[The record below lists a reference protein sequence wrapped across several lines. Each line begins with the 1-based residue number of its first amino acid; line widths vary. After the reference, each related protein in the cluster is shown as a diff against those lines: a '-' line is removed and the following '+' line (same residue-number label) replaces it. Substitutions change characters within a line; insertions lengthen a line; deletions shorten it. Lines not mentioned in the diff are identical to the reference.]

1 MKLPAETHL
10 ISFGDNVFIGTHVS
24 LITHNMANSVFNN
37 MSDSMHLSPQVG
49 TIEIGDN
56 VFIGANA
63 TIMYGVKIGSNV
75 IVVANAVVTKD
86 VPDGTVVVGIPAKSI
101 CCFIEQLQK
110 CIDFNES
117 FKESTK
123 NTSADLWTK
132 QETHLFNN
140 ER

>member
-1 MKLPAETHL
+1 
-10 ISFGDNVFIGTHVS
+10 
-24 LITHNMANSVFNN
+24 MANGVFNN
-37 MSDSMHLSPQVG
+37 ISDSMHLSPQVG

-63 TIMYGVKIGSNV
+63 TIMYGIKIGSNV
-75 IVVANAVVTKD
+75 IVAANAVVTKD
-86 VPDGTVVVGIPAKSI
+86 VPDGTVVAGIPAKSI
-101 CCFIEQLQK
+101 GCFNEQLQK

-123 NTSADLWTK
+123 NIPADLWTK
-132 QETHLFNN
+132 PETYFFNN